1 LPGPSLAAGLGGAL
15 VEPEGVKEQ
24 AFIIRRHFAPL
35 GAGPV
40 RIVNNDPDICLIT
53 RERWGPA
60 FGGGLTGSGTI
71 TTLIDEFVRG
81 ELWTLVEPLLPRVGT
96 RCSPSRTYAEQ
107 VHRLKRTQL
116 VNK

>member
-1 LPGPSLAAGLGGAL
+1 M
-15 VEPEGVKEQ
+15 
-24 AFIIRRHFAPL
+24 
-35 GAGPV
+35 
-40 RIVNNDPDICLIT
+40 
-53 RERWGPA
+53 
-60 FGGGLTGSGTI
+60 

-96 RCSPSRTYAEQ
+96 RCCPSRTYAER

>member
-1 LPGPSLAAGLGGAL
+1 VFSRF
-15 VEPEGVKEQ
+15 V
-24 AFIIRRHFAPL
+24 IIRPIQSARPRSDEHCFCSVR
-35 GAGPV
+35 GR
-40 RIVNNDPDICLIT
+40 RIVSNDPDICLIT